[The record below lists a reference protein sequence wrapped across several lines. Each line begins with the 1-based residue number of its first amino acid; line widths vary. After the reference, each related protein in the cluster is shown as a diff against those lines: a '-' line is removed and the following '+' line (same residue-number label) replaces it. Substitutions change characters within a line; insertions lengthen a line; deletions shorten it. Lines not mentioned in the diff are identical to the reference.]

1 MKIPGSCGKNDY
13 VKKKKRNMKISIH
26 KNFLRQ
32 KPKKMFSIEKIK
44 MKSDPDP
51 LPELPEV
58 DSPLVLED
66 PAKVEFPHPPDLLPN
81 LPEVDCPL
89 VHENPVTVESPP
101 HQIFSPIFLK
111 LTVHFVHEDPVKVES
126 PLTPPDL
133 LPNLSEV
140 DSPLVKSNQIMFRD
154 CFALPHTG

>member
-89 VHENPVTVESPP
+89 VHENPVTVESP
-101 HQIFSPIFLK
+101 
-111 LTVHFVHEDPVKVES
+111 
-126 PLTPPDL
+126 LTPPDL
-133 LPNLSEV
+133 LPNLPEV
-140 DSPLVKSNQIMFRD
+140 DCPL
-154 CFALPHTG
+154 CT

>member
-66 PAKVEFPHPPDLLPN
+66 PAKVEFPPPIP
-81 LPEVDCPL
+81 
-89 VHENPVTVESPP
+89 
-101 HQIFSPIFLK
+101 QIYSPICLK
-111 LTVHFVHEDPVKVES
+111 LTVHLYMKT
-126 PLTPPDL
+126 L
-133 LPNLSEV
+133 
-140 DSPLVKSNQIMFRD
+140 
-154 CFALPHTG
+154 